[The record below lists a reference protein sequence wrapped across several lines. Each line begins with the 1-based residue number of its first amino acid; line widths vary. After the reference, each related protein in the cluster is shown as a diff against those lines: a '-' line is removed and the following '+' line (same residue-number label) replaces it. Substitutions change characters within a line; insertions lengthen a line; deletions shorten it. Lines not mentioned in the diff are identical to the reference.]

1 MPRFFTADV
10 SGNSIITTG
19 EDARHIG
26 YSLRMKPG
34 DEITFCNSG
43 TEYIC
48 RISEMTSDSVVSEIV
63 ETRPTESEPTVF
75 LTLYQAY
82 PKSDKLELIVQKAV
96 ELGVSRIVP
105 FTSKRC
111 VAKPPADK
119 SGAKRTERLNK
130 IALEAAKQSGR
141 GMVPEVTAP
150 MTFREALEDMKR
162 SEVKLFCYENVGI
175 RIAEAGIDSEKSV
188 AVMVGSEGGFDRD
201 EADMAE
207 AAGAKN
213 IWLGKRILRCETCPI
228 AVSAIVMQ
236 LSGNM

>member
-48 RISEMTSDSVVSEIV
+48 RISEMTSDSVVSVIV

-82 PKSDKLELIVQKAV
+82 PKSDKLELIVQKAI

-162 SEVKLFCYENVGI
+162 SEVKLFCYENGGI
-175 RIAEAGIDSEKSV
+175 RIAEAGIDSEKSI

-201 EADMAE
+201 EAEMAE

>member
-48 RISEMTSDSVVSEIV
+48 RISEMTSDSVVSGII

-162 SEVKLFCYENVGI
+162 SEVKLFCYENGGT

-201 EADMAE
+201 EAEMAE

>member
-82 PKSDKLELIVQKAV
+82 PKSDKLELIVQKSV

-162 SEVKLFCYENVGI
+162 SEVKLFCYENGGI
-175 RIAEAGIDSEKSV
+175 RIAEAGIDSEKSI

-201 EADMAE
+201 EAEMAE

>member
-34 DEITFCNSG
+34 DEIIFCNSG

-48 RISEMTSDSVVSEIV
+48 RITEITADHVVSGIIG
-63 ETRPTESEPTVF
+63 TRPTESEPTVF

-119 SGAKRTERLNK
+119 GGAKRTERLNR

-141 GMVPEVTAP
+141 GIVPEVAPP
-150 MTFREALEDMKR
+150 MTFGEAIGDMKR
-162 SEVKLFCYENVGI
+162 SEIRLFCYENGGM
-175 RIAEAGIDSEKSV
+175 RISEAGIDSKKSV

-201 EADMAE
+201 EAEAAE
-207 AAGAKN
+207 NAGAKS
-213 IWLGKRILRCETCPI
+213 IWLGRRILRCETCPI
-228 AVSAIVMQ
+228 AVSAIIMQ

>member
-1 MPRFFTADV
+1 M
-10 SGNSIITTG
+10 
-19 EDARHIG
+19 
-26 YSLRMKPG
+26 
-34 DEITFCNSG
+34 
-43 TEYIC
+43 
-48 RISEMTSDSVVSEIV
+48 
-63 ETRPTESEPTVF
+63 
-75 LTLYQAY
+75 
-82 PKSDKLELIVQKAV
+82 QKAV

-162 SEVKLFCYENVGI
+162 SEVKLFCYENGGI
-175 RIAEAGIDSEKSV
+175 RIAEAGIDSEKSI

-201 EADMAE
+201 EAEMAE